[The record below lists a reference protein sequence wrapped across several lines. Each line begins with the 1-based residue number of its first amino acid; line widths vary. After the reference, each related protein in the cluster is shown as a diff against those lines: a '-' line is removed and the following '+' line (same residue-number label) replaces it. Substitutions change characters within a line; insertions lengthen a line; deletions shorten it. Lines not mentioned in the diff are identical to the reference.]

1 MAPRRR
7 CPPTE
12 PGLLRSADRPMRSTY
27 RKTQSAR
34 DGQMR
39 SGGLYCEENHN
50 GNSRHLT
57 RHDLQSTVRTPGS
70 PAGPYLWSNAGLR
83 KPPANRW
90 MSPCCIGWAHLP
102 AIPVTTAYESYMN
115 PIIIIRSNHAGRF

>member
-50 GNSRHLT
+50 GNLRHLT
-57 RHDLQSTVRTPGS
+57 RRDPPTTRHVLVIIKRSSYWALNGLSRKECGRAQRTLVF
-70 PAGPYLWSNAGLR
+70 A
-83 KPPANRW
+83 K
-90 MSPCCIGWAHLP
+90 
-102 AIPVTTAYESYMN
+102 
-115 PIIIIRSNHAGRF
+115 GRENLMG